1 MLEHVTQYFSLHI
14 GPPMLWH
21 VRMLCSS
28 LIGFQRTYLS
38 QVLEFP
44 PTFHR
49 PESRL
54 VRLNHGGVGINS
66 KTQLLVINLEA
77 QFRSTG
83 NSCIICSGKRAAGT
97 GIFLRVLTFGEV
109 TWKDHYSN
117 APHSFTYVQAI
128 ATVPLAATVPRSSV
142 SPQKE

>member
-21 VRMLCSS
+21 VYMLCSS
-28 LIGFQRTYLS
+28 LIGFERTNLS

-44 PTFHR
+44 PNFHR
-49 PESRL
+49 SESSL
-54 VRLNHGGVGINS
+54 VRRNHGSVGINS

-83 NSCIICSGKRAAGT
+83 NSCIICSGKRATGT
-97 GIFLRVLTFGEV
+97 GVFLRILKFGEV

-117 APHSFTYVQAI
+117 APHSFTYIQAI
-128 ATVPLAATVPRSSV
+128 DMVPLAATVPRSPV